1 MDLNRFKADTVLED
15 DGVWT
20 TVDAASGCRLKI
32 ARIGNRRYR
41 EAMARRLKPY
51 RRALRAG
58 TLDDQV
64 TERIT
69 ADVLAETVLLDWQG
83 LQRNGAPVGYS
94 RETAAMVLADPAYK
108 DFRDLVVELASD
120 QEAYRERDL
129 EDAEKNFGPSSAGST
144 TGAVGSTS

>member
-1 MDLNRFKADTVLED
+1 MDLNRFKADTALED
-15 DGVWT
+15 EGVWN

-41 EAMARRLKPY
+41 ETMARRLKPY
-51 RRALRAG
+51 RRALRSG

-69 ADVLAETVLLDWQG
+69 AEVLAETVLLDWQG
-83 LQRNGAPVGYS
+83 LERAGEAVAYS
-94 RETAAMVLADPAYK
+94 PEAAAAILADPAYK

-120 QEAYRERDL
+120 QEAYREREL
-129 EDAEKNFGPSSAGST
+129 EDAEKNFATSSAGST
-144 TGAVGSTS
+144 TGAGASTS

>member
-1 MDLNRFKADTVLED
+1 MDLSRFKTDTARED

-20 TVDAASGCRLKI
+20 TIDASSDAQIRL

-58 TLDDQV
+58 SLDESV

-69 ADVLAETVLLDWQG
+69 AEVLAETVLLDWRG
-83 LQRNGAPVGYS
+83 LTAGDAPLPYS
-94 RETAAMVLADPAYK
+94 RETARDLLLNPAYR
-108 DFRDLVVELASD
+108 DFRDLVVELAGELD
-120 QEAYRERDL
+120 LYRERDL
-129 EDAEKNFGPSSAGST
+129 EDAEKNSATSCDGSS
-144 TGAVGSTS
+144 TGATGSIS

>member
-1 MDLNRFKADTVLED
+1 MDLNRFKADTALED
-15 DGVWT
+15 EGVWT
-20 TVDAASGCRLKI
+20 TVDAASGCRLRI

-41 EAMARRLKPY
+41 ETMARRLKPY

-69 ADVLAETVLLDWQG
+69 AEVLAETVLLGWQALERG
-83 LQRNGAPVGYS
+83 GAPVDYS
-94 RETAAMVLADPAYK
+94 PEAAAAILADPAYK

-120 QEAYRERDL
+120 QEAYRERDI
-129 EDAEKNFGPSSAGST
+129 EDAEKNSATSCVGST
-144 TGAVGSTS
+144 TGAGASSS

>member
-15 DGVWT
+15 EGVWT

-41 EAMARRLKPY
+41 ETMARRLKPY

-69 ADVLAETVLLDWQG
+69 AEVLAETVLLDWQG
-83 LQRNGAPVGYS
+83 LQRDGTPVAYG
-94 RETAAMVLADPAYK
+94 REAAAAILSDPAYK

-120 QEAYRERDL
+120 QEAYRERDI
-129 EDAEKNFGPSSAGST
+129 EDAEKNFARSCAGST
-144 TGAVGSTS
+144 TGAGASTS

>member
-1 MDLNRFKADTVLED
+1 MDLGRFKTDTALED

-20 TVDAASGCRLKI
+20 TIDAGSGAEIRI

-58 TLDDQV
+58 TLDDSV

-69 ADVLAETVLLDWQG
+69 AEVLAETVLLDWRG
-83 LQRNGAPVGYS
+83 LTNAGAPLPYG
-94 RETAAMVLADPAYK
+94 RETARDLLLDPAYR
-108 DFRDLVVELASD
+108 DFRDLVVELAGELD
-120 QEAYRERDL
+120 LYRERDL
-129 EDAEKNFGPSSAGST
+129 EAAEKNSATSCGGSSTGVTGS
-144 TGAVGSTS
+144 GS

>member
-1 MDLNRFKADTVLED
+1 MDLNRFKADTALED
-15 DGVWT
+15 EGVWT

-69 ADVLAETVLLDWQG
+69 AEVLAETVLLDWRG
-83 LQRNGAPVGYS
+83 LECSGVAVVYG
-94 RETAAMVLADPAYK
+94 REAAAAILADPAYK

-129 EDAEKNFGPSSAGST
+129 EDAEKNSETSCAGST
-144 TGAVGSTS
+144 TGAVASIS